1 MKFKE
6 IVMAKKCVVL
16 AGGTGDLG
24 QRIARALLSK
34 GAEVRI
40 LTRSISSSD
49 KRGSL
54 IESGVTMVQVDYNNS
69 TGLVKACDG
78 VACVVSALSGLRE
91 VIVGAQ
97 KRLLDAAVTAGVKRF
112 IPSDYAI
119 DFMKLPEGKNR
130 NLDLRREFSR
140 YLEKAPIAATSI
152 LNGAFMDMLT
162 GQAPFILFKLK
173 RVLYYGNADQLLD
186 FTTKDDA
193 AGYTAEAALDSDT
206 PRYLRIAGDQISARQ
221 LAEVVSRIQN
231 KKYRLLYGGG
241 LGMLNV
247 MIKMAKTFSPETD
260 DIYPAW
266 QGMQYMHNMY
276 SGIPKL
282 EPIDNNR
289 YPHLKW
295 TRVSDFLSQAVPNP

>member
-119 DFMKLPEGKNR
+119 D
-130 NLDLRREFSR
+130 
-140 YLEKAPIAATSI
+140 
-152 LNGAFMDMLT
+152 
-162 GQAPFILFKLK
+162 
-173 RVLYYGNADQLLD
+173 
-186 FTTKDDA
+186 
-193 AGYTAEAALDSDT
+193 
-206 PRYLRIAGDQISARQ
+206 
-221 LAEVVSRIQN
+221 
-231 KKYRLLYGGG
+231 
-241 LGMLNV
+241 
-247 MIKMAKTFSPETD
+247 
-260 DIYPAW
+260 
-266 QGMQYMHNMY
+266 
-276 SGIPKL
+276 
-282 EPIDNNR
+282 
-289 YPHLKW
+289 
-295 TRVSDFLSQAVPNP
+295 

>member
-1 MKFKE
+1 MTNKR
-6 IVMAKKCVVL
+6 IIL

-24 QRIARALLSK
+24 QRIAKALLLK

-40 LTRSISSSD
+40 LTRMSGSSD
-49 KRGSL
+49 KLGSL
-54 IESGVTMVQVDYNNS
+54 IKSGAKAVRVDYRNS
-69 TGLVKACDG
+69 TDLSKACDG
-78 VACVVSALSGLRE
+78 GTCVISALSGLRG
-91 VIVGAQ
+91 VIVETQ
-97 KRLLDAAVTAGVKRF
+97 KQLLDAAVKAKISRF
-112 IPSDYAI
+112 IPSDYSI
-119 DFMKLPEGKNR
+119 DFTKLPTGTNR
-130 NLDLRREFSR
+130 NLDLRREFHS
-140 YLEKAPIAATSI
+140 YLEKAPISATSI

-162 GQAPFILFKLK
+162 GQAPFILFKLN

-193 AGYTAEAALDSDT
+193 ANFAAEAALDPRT

-221 LAEVVSRIQN
+221 LAEVVGRI
-231 KKYRLLYGGG
+231 KGRKYRLLHGGG

-247 MIKMAKTFSPETD
+247 MIKMAKAFSPETD

-276 SGIPKL
+276 SGVPKL

-295 TRVSDFLSQAVPNP
+295 TRVKDFLSEPPHDVRRGVN